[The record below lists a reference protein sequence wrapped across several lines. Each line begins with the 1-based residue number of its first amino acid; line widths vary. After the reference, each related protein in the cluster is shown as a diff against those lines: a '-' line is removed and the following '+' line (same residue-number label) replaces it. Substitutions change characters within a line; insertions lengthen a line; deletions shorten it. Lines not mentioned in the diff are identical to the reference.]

1 MKYVIVKP
9 SDLIGY
15 KPCDIHTDP
24 NHCDDVNN
32 LTDSIIPD
40 VTHTFDVARVTIKKN
55 EFDELQAK
63 TYVGREHIDAYD
75 YFTND
80 WDDAIGTA
88 KLNLEQVMLDELKY
102 RMTCNKGGFYLE
114 GG

>member
-24 NHCDDVNN
+24 KHCEDVNN
-32 LTDSIIPD
+32 LTDSVVPD
-40 VTHTFDVARVTIKKN
+40 ELYDVARVTIKKN
-55 EFDELQAK
+55 EFDELQGK
-63 TYVGREHIDAYD
+63 TYIGNDHIDAYD
-75 YFTND
+75 NFTND

-88 KLNLEQVMLDELKY
+88 KHNLEQVLLDELKY
-102 RMTCNKGGFYLE
+102 RMTCNKAGFYLE